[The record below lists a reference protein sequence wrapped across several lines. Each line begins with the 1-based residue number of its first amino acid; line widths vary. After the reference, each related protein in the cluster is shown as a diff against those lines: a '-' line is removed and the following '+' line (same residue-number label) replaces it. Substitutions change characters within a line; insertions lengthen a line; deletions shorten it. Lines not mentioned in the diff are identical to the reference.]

1 MKFEQM
7 TTEKVDPMACLSGAV
22 CVLME
27 RGITCTLL
35 KGDGRELSRF
45 ADASIDCI
53 ITDHPWLDEASNQ
66 GGNRSFAAYD
76 CFRYT
81 IDDFREKARIL
92 KDGCFLAEMLPAENE
107 NNYDYLYQIKQDAK
121 KAGFLY
127 YSKVPWKKGGFVSNT
142 GRKAKNTMD
151 VMIFSKGKARALR
164 PDVKRSQEKGELV
177 KMSGA
182 NGMLPTAFDIPPV
195 PKAQRIHP
203 NEIPVELCEN
213 LIGYLT
219 LPGEKVLDPFAGS
232 GSLGVAALRTGRSS
246 VLIEKDPGMVEKG
259 KERLMAGAWR
269 NIPER

>member
-7 TTEKVDPMACLSGAV
+7 TTEKVDPMACLSGTV

-35 KGDGRELSRF
+35 KGDGRELSRLE
-45 ADASIDCI
+45 DAYIDCI

-107 NNYDYLYQIKQDAK
+107 HNYDYLYQIKQDAK

-164 PDVKRSQEKGELV
+164 PDVKRSQGRQKPIT
-177 KMSGA
+177 MSGA
-182 NGMLPTAFDIPPV
+182 KGMLPTEFNIPPV
-195 PKAQRIHP
+195 PKAKRIHS
-203 NEIPVELCEN
+203 NEVPVELCES
-213 LIGYLT
+213 LIEFLT
-219 LPGEKVLDPFAGS
+219 LPGEVILDQFAGS
-232 GSLGVAALRTGRSS
+232 GSLGVAALRSGRSS
-246 VLIEKDPGMVEKG
+246 ILIEKDPDMVEQIRQ
-259 KERLMAGAWR
+259 RLLKREWYL
-269 NIPER
+269 